1 MPAQTFHTLLTEVSP
16 SAESGS
22 AAITIPAAGS
32 TPAVHL
38 DYNKLNDYV
47 GAFAEALKSSGVQG
61 GQVVS
66 LSLVNS
72 LEFVG
77 AFLAT
82 GWLRAVSAPL
92 NPAYSQD
99 EIEFYLTDT
108 KSSILIVKEGE
119 TSDDKPTLKAAKKC
133 RVKVVSV
140 KLSSGHGRKV
150 EVGLKTVYDPSTSG
164 ATKVS
169 LLSRA
174 LGRRRSDP
182 YDSQQTS
189 LVGLPIR
196 TSSKV
201 GLCRNRMSL

>member
-1 MPAQTFHTLLTEVSP
+1 MPAPAQTFQTLLTDVSP
-16 SAESGS
+16 SAKTGS
-22 AAITIPAAGS
+22 AAVTIPATGS
-32 TPAVHL
+32 TPAMHL
-38 DYNKLNDYV
+38 DYNKLKDYV
-47 GAFAEALKSSGVQG
+47 ENFAEVLEGSGVQG

-99 EIEFYLTDT
+99 EIEFYLADT

-133 RVKVVSV
+133 GVKVVSV
-140 KLSSGHGRKV
+140 KLSPGQGGNVK
-150 EVGLKTVYDPSTSG
+150 VGLKTVYDPSTGG
-164 ATKVS
+164 AGKVS
-169 LLSRA
+169 LN
-174 LGRRRSDP
+174 DP
-182 YDSQQTS
+182 YSAYSNGLNDDRNSRQTS
-189 LVGLPIR
+189 L
-196 TSSKV
+196 SE
-201 GLCRNRMSL
+201 

>member
-1 MPAQTFHTLLTEVSP
+1 MIMPAQTFHTLLTEVSP
-16 SAESGS
+16 SAKSGS

-47 GAFAEALKSSGVQG
+47 GAFANALKTSGVQG

-77 AFLAT
+77 AFLST

-108 KSSILIVKEGE
+108 KSSILIVKAGE

-133 RVKVVSV
+133 GVKVVSV
-140 KLSSGHGRKV
+140 KLSSGQSGKV
-150 EVGLKTVYDPSTSG
+150 EVDLKTVFDPSAGG
-164 ATKVS
+164 AKKVS
-169 LLSRA
+169 ILICVLIS
-174 LGRRRSDP
+174 
-182 YDSQQTS
+182 
-189 LVGLPIR
+189 
-196 TSSKV
+196 
-201 GLCRNRMSL
+201 